1 VLTTKLNGT
10 VIHFLKKESQ
20 RFPEKNIF
28 PYRQVDL
35 ALLYTM
41 SIYLKDNL
49 KSMDS
54 SSDDHLTDII
64 SIVQASPKSP
74 APVETEPESTKTEQP
89 EPAAPVQSEPT
100 APVQSEPKEAPAE
113 PQEVVTEPAPAPEA
127 KPAKPPKKKSRAGR
141 KPLPDKNRRSEIL
154 IIRLT
159 KAEKKKLWELA
170 KKKHTTL
177 SSFVRKTSIGE
188 YDKD

>member
-1 VLTTKLNGT
+1 M
-10 VIHFLKKESQ
+10 
-20 RFPEKNIF
+20 
-28 PYRQVDL
+28 
-35 ALLYTM
+35 A
-41 SIYLKDNL
+41 
-49 KSMDS
+49 S
-54 SSDDHLTDII
+54 SNDDHLTDII

-74 APVETEPESTKTEQP
+74 TPVEKEVP
-89 EPAAPVQSEPT
+89 EPQKSE
-100 APVQSEPKEAPAE
+100 QEAPMQSAQMEVAVE
-113 PQEVVTEPAPAPEA
+113 PQDVVTETAPEPVD
-127 KPAKPPKKKSRAGR
+127 KKPKKKSRAGR

-188 YDKD
+188 YDKS

>member
-1 VLTTKLNGT
+1 M
-10 VIHFLKKESQ
+10 
-20 RFPEKNIF
+20 
-28 PYRQVDL
+28 
-35 ALLYTM
+35 A
-41 SIYLKDNL
+41 
-49 KSMDS
+49 S
-54 SSDDHLTDII
+54 SNDDHLTDII

-74 APVETEPESTKTEQP
+74 APVEQKAHEAEQP
-89 EPAAPVQSEPT
+89 EQAAPVES
-100 APVQSEPKEAPAE
+100 APKEVAAE
-113 PQEVVTEPAPAPEA
+113 PQKAVIEPAAEPAV
-127 KPAKPPKKKSRAGR
+127 KTPKKKSRAGR

-159 KAEKKKLWELA
+159 KAEKKKLWEFA